1 VALLPLLISRSPRP
15 GMTFSFFATPDF
27 DFITQFAQHLQVPA
41 HNDQVILPE
50 HLGQGYVRKLLFGT
64 DFKLII
70 HRYLL
75 REDLLLKRQAFGGG
89 NDQITIFFYNNEQP
103 LDIAYDNH
111 PQVQFS
117 QRDDSAIQLTSN
129 DLSSTICFPAHHSVH
144 YLVVAIKAPRLQA
157 LLAGSEPH
165 AVLDTLTKAGSS
177 FLFFENMTAEAK
189 MLLKHITEVNQHER
203 LSHFYTQVKVQELLY
218 LAFRQLVLR
227 DSAPHQPIN
236 SADAERLLLVHNQL
250 LGDLSTPPVLRV
262 LAQQAAMSETKLK
275 QLFKQT
281 FGSSVYTY
289 YQQARMKEAA
299 FLLKQGQ
306 HSVAEVGYEL
316 GFSNLS
322 HFSRLFEKHYGLNPK
337 RYSQS

>member
-1 VALLPLLISRSPRP
+1 
-15 GMTFSFFATPDF
+15 MTFSFFATPDF
-27 DFITQFAQHLQVPA
+27 DFITQFAQHLQVLA
-41 HNDQVILPE
+41 HNDQLTLPE
-50 HLGQGYVRKLLFGT
+50 HLGQGYVRKLQFGA
-64 DFKLII
+64 DFKLTI
-70 HRYLL
+70 HRYNL
-75 REDLLLKRQAFGGG
+75 REDLIIKRQAFGGG
-89 NDQITIFFYNNEQP
+89 NDQITLFFYNNEQP
-103 LDIAYDNH
+103 LDIAYTNH
-111 PQVQFS
+111 PQVRFS
-117 QRDDSAIQLTSN
+117 QRDESAVQLTSN
-129 DLSSTICFPAHHSVH
+129 ELSSTICFPAHHAVH
-144 YLVVAIKAPRLQA
+144 YLVVAIKAPRLRV

-165 AVLDTLTKAGSS
+165 AVLTTLTEVDSS
-177 FLFFENMTAEAK
+177 FLFFERLTAEAK
-189 MLLKHITEVNQHER
+189 LVLKHITEVNQHDS

-218 LAFRQLVLR
+218 LVFRQLVLR
-227 DSAPHQPIN
+227 DTAPHQPIN
-236 SADAERLLLVHNQL
+236 SADAERLLHVHNQL
-250 LGDLSTPPVLRV
+250 LTDLSTPPVLRT

-337 RYSQS
+337 RYAQS